1 MDELLSI
8 TETARRMTVHE
19 RTVRRWIRDGKLS
32 VVRIGGT
39 IRVRPES
46 LLATGTGSSSQ
57 GTITTTE
64 LAALGQVRR
73 RLEQRVSLAELIVY
87 GSAVRGNRDEE
98 SDLDLLVVTADALDR
113 TQRQQVTDVVFDVNL
128 EYGTNISA
136 LTVDADRWRNAH
148 PSVLPIRQA
157 IIEEGVSV

>member
-8 TETARRMTVHE
+8 KETAQRMKVHE

-46 LLATGTGSSSQ
+46 LHGGGAQSSSQ
-57 GTITTTE
+57 GAITTAE
-64 LAALGQVRR
+64 LAAIGQVRR
-73 RLEQRVSLAELIVY
+73 RLEHRVSVRELILY
-87 GSAVRGNRDEE
+87 GSAVRGSRDEE
-98 SDLDLLVVTADALDR
+98 SDLDLLVVTAKPLNR
-113 TQRQQVTDVVFDVNL
+113 VQRRQVTDVVFDINL

-136 LTVDADRWRNAH
+136 LTVDAERWQNAH

-157 IIEEGVSV
+157 IVEEGVPV